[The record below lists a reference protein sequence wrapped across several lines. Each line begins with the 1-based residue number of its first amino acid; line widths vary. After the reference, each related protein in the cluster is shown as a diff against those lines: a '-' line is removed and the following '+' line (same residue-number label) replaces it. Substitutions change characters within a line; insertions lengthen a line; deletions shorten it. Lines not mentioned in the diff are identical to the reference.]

1 MRSTLH
7 IKFIALYIIFGF
19 LCLFSTATLTE
30 QLVTDKLTE
39 DTSHTLYREATFVAN
54 DYLPSYF
61 SGDSSIYNVQSQ
73 LSAMRLYFN
82 ASIWFVDSTGRTL
95 TSSSLEDTVLIG
107 SKTSTLPKSA
117 ETAILQVHITD
128 ILTKI

>member
-61 SGDSSIYNVQSQ
+61 SVDTGYVWVDKENMDDPDVKG
-73 LSAMRLYFN
+73 MLY
-82 ASIWFVDSTGRTL
+82 
-95 TSSSLEDTVLIG
+95 E
-107 SKTSTLPKSA
+107 
-117 ETAILQVHITD
+117 
-128 ILTKI
+128 

>member
-54 DYLPSYF
+54 GISPSYF

-73 LSAMRLYFN
+73 LSRN
-82 ASIWFVDSTGRTL
+82 
-95 TSSSLEDTVLIG
+95 ETVLQRFYLVRRQYRKNTYLFQFRRHCM
-107 SKTSTLPKSA
+107 S
-117 ETAILQVHITD
+117 
-128 ILTKI
+128 

>member
-39 DTSHTLYREATFVAN
+39 DTSHTLYRAATFVAN
-54 DYLPSYF
+54 DISH
-61 SGDSSIYNVQSQ
+61 
-73 LSAMRLYFN
+73 
-82 ASIWFVDSTGRTL
+82 L
-95 TSSSLEDTVLIG
+95 TS
-107 SKTSTLPKSA
+107 P
-117 ETAILQVHITD
+117 AILPFITSSHSC
-128 ILTKI
+128 LQ

>member
-82 ASIWFVDSTGRTL
+82 ASIWFVDSQTQLYRAKNMLKKNVGRK
-95 TSSSLEDTVLIG
+95 G
-107 SKTSTLPKSA
+107 
-117 ETAILQVHITD
+117 AIKCISIVMT
-128 ILTKI
+128 

>member
-39 DTSHTLYREATFVAN
+39 DTSHYALQMKLLLLPMNYI
-54 DYLPSYF
+54 PSYF
-61 SGDSSIYNVQSQ
+61 SGRFFH
-73 LSAMRLYFN
+73 L
-82 ASIWFVDSTGRTL
+82 
-95 TSSSLEDTVLIG
+95 
-107 SKTSTLPKSA
+107 
-117 ETAILQVHITD
+117 
-128 ILTKI
+128 

>member
-39 DTSHTLYREATFVAN
+39 DTSHTLYREAT
-54 DYLPSYF
+54 
-61 SGDSSIYNVQSQ
+61 
-73 LSAMRLYFN
+73 LS
-82 ASIWFVDSTGRTL
+82 
-95 TSSSLEDTVLIG
+95 LI
-107 SKTSTLPKSA
+107 
-117 ETAILQVHITD
+117 HI
-128 ILTKI
+128 